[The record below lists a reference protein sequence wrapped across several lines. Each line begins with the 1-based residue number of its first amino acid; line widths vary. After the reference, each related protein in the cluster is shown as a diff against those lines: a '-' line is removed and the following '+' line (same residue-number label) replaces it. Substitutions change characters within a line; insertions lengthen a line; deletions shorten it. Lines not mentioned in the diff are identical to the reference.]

1 MKAYMPQGWSFIMTF
16 CSGAEGLHFLCAK
29 GVENLPIQKNSPG
42 FGLGGMVRLGIVEL
56 TDTLRKYWNFSSAFL
71 NPKTP
76 FESGYYLYVK
86 RLIGKQLVYNQC
98 LNCNQ
103 RT

>member
-1 MKAYMPQGWSFIMTF
+1 MNAYAPAFGFYHDFLPQGQRFCTFFLPRGWGTCLFKKIPQGLAWGRWS
-16 CSGAEGLHFLCAK
+16 GL
-29 GVENLPIQKNSPG
+29 
-42 FGLGGMVRLGIVEL
+42 EL
-56 TDTLRKYWNFSSAFL
+56 TDTLRKYWNFSLVLL

-76 FESGYYLYVK
+76 FESSYYLYVK
-86 RLIGKQLVYNQC
+86 KLIGKQLVYNQC

>member
-1 MKAYMPQGWSFIMTF
+1 MKAYAPGLGFYHDFLPQGQGFCTFFVPRGWGTCLFKKIPRVWPGERGWS
-16 CSGAEGLHFLCAK
+16 
-29 GVENLPIQKNSPG
+29 G
-42 FGLGGMVRLGIVEL
+42 FQL
-56 TDTLRKYWNFSSAFL
+56 TDTLQKYWNFSSVFL

-76 FESGYYLYVK
+76 FESSYYLYVK
-86 RLIGKQLVYNQC
+86 RSIGKQLVYNQC

>member
-1 MKAYMPQGWSFIMTF
+1 MKAYAPGLGFYHDFLPQGQRFCTF
-16 CSGAEGLHFLCAK
+16 FVPRGSGTCLLKKFPRVWPCG
-29 GVENLPIQKNSPG
+29 
-42 FGLGGMVRLGIVEL
+42 
-56 TDTLRKYWNFSSAFL
+56 DTLRKYWNLLFVFL

-76 FESGYYLYVK
+76 FESSYYQYVK

-98 LNCNQ
+98 LNCSQ

>member
-1 MKAYMPQGWSFIMTF
+1 MKAYAPGWGFIMTF
-16 CSGAEGLHFLCAK
+16 CLRGRGFALSLCQGGGELAYSKKFPSVWPGEGGWSGL
-29 GVENLPIQKNSPG
+29 
-42 FGLGGMVRLGIVEL
+42 EL
-56 TDTLRKYWNFSSAFL
+56 TDTLRKYWNFSLVFL

-76 FESGYYLYVK
+76 FESSYYLYVK
-86 RLIGKQLVYNQC
+86 RPIGKQLVYNQC

>member
-1 MKAYMPQGWSFIMTF
+1 MHQGWGFIMTF
-16 CSGAEGLHFLCAK
+16 CLRGRDFALSLCQGGGELAYSKKFPRVWPGKGGWSGL
-29 GVENLPIQKNSPG
+29 
-42 FGLGGMVRLGIVEL
+42 EL
-56 TDTLRKYWNFSSAFL
+56 TDTLRKYWNFSLVFL

-76 FESGYYLYVK
+76 FESSYYLYVK
-86 RLIGKQLVYNQC
+86 RPIGKQLVYNQC